1 MMPIT
6 EEVHAFLTANAA
18 AQIQRDDEYLD
29 PADGLLHCKTCHGLR
44 QTVIPAPGGT
54 GFLRPRCLCPC
65 QSAAEKQRKAAEE
78 KRERLERIQR
88 RKAHGLQ
95 DRRLYD
101 CTFANDN
108 GKTPGLTDKAKRYV
122 EHWEDAARKNIG
134 LLLFGDVGTGKFFLA
149 GCIANALLEQDV
161 PVLMTNF
168 PTILNRMTGLF
179 GSERADFLASLNAY
193 DLLILD
199 DLGAER
205 GTEYALEQ
213 VFAVIDARYR
223 SRKPLVV
230 TTNLTLDAL
239 KHPDDLAHAHITR
252 KIPSASVACTRYHGR
267 NAVSISTRYTSGMDN
282 LSFIAIRISKSSM
295 EKQAVNIGNPPQ
307 TVCRMLT
314 LLAAFCKYIF

>member
-1 MMPIT
+1 MDCC
-6 EEVHAFLTANAA
+6 TA
-18 AQIQRDDEYLD
+18 R
-29 PADGLLHCKTCHGLR
+29 PV
-44 QTVIPAPGGT
+44 TVIPAPGGT

-108 GKTPGLTDKAKRYV
+108 GKTPGLTAKAKRYV
-122 EHWEDAARKNIG
+122 EHWEDA
-134 LLLFGDVGTGKFFLA
+134 
-149 GCIANALLEQDV
+149 
-161 PVLMTNF
+161 VLMTNF

-179 GSERADFLASLNAY
+179 GSDRADFLADLNAY

-223 SRKPLVV
+223 SRKPLIV

-239 KHPDDLAHAHITR
+239 KHPDDLAHASMTGSWKSAPRFCSAAKICAWKKRMKR
-252 KIPSASVACTRYHGR
+252 KPPREISCCRTMPPESV
-267 NAVSISTRYTSGMDN
+267 
-282 LSFIAIRISKSSM
+282 
-295 EKQAVNIGNPPQ
+295 P
-307 TVCRMLT
+307 
-314 LLAAFCKYIF
+314 

>member
-108 GKTPGLTDKAKRYV
+108 GKTPGLTAKAKRYV
-122 EHWEDAARKNIG
+122 EHWEDAARK
-134 LLLFGDVGTGKFFLA
+134 
-149 GCIANALLEQDV
+149 
-161 PVLMTNF
+161 
-168 PTILNRMTGLF
+168 
-179 GSERADFLASLNAY
+179 
-193 DLLILD
+193 ILD
-199 DLGAER
+199 C
-205 GTEYALEQ
+205 
-213 VFAVIDARYR
+213 
-223 SRKPLVV
+223 SC
-230 TTNLTLDAL
+230 
-239 KHPDDLAHAHITR
+239 LAMWE
-252 KIPSASVACTRYHGR
+252 P
-267 NAVSISTRYTSGMDN
+267 
-282 LSFIAIRISKSSM
+282 
-295 EKQAVNIGNPPQ
+295 GNPFLPGALQ
-307 TVCRMLT
+307 TRCWRRTCR
-314 LLAAFCKYIF
+314 F

>member
-6 EEVHAFLTANAA
+6 EEIHAFLTANAA

-108 GKTPGLTDKAKRYV
+108 GKTPGLTAKAKRYV

-134 LLLFGDVGTGKFFLA
+134 LLLFGDVGTGKSFLA

-168 PTILNRMTGLF
+168 PTILNRITGLF
-179 GSERADFLASLNAY
+179 GSDRADFLANLNM
-193 DLLILD
+193 
-199 DLGAER
+199 
-205 GTEYALEQ
+205 
-213 VFAVIDARYR
+213 
-223 SRKPLVV
+223 P
-230 TTNLTLDAL
+230 
-239 KHPDDLAHAHITR
+239 
-252 KIPSASVACTRYHGR
+252 
-267 NAVSISTRYTSGMDN
+267 M
-282 LSFIAIRISKSSM
+282 
-295 EKQAVNIGNPPQ
+295 
-307 TVCRMLT
+307 
-314 LLAAFCKYIF
+314 IF

>member
-6 EEVHAFLTANAA
+6 EEVRVLLTANAA
-18 AQIQRDDEYLD
+18 AQLQRDDEYLD

-101 CTFANDN
+101 CTFTNDN
-108 GKTPGLTDKAKRYV
+108 GKTPGLTAKAKRYV

-134 LLLFGDVGTGKFFLA
+134 LLLFGDVGTGKSFLA

-179 GSERADFLASLNAY
+179 GSDRADFLANLNAY

-223 SRKPLVV
+223 SRKPLIV

-239 KHPDDLAHAHITR
+239 KHPDDLAHALVGAYLR
-252 KIPSASVACTRYHGR
+252 AGY
-267 NAVSISTRYTSGMDN
+267 
-282 LSFIAIRISKSSM
+282 
-295 EKQAVNIGNPPQ
+295 
-307 TVCRMLT
+307 
-314 LLAAFCKYIF
+314 

>member
-6 EEVHAFLTANAA
+6 EEIRVFLTANAA

-108 GKTPGLTDKAKRYV
+108 GKTPGLTAKAKRYV

-134 LLLFGDVGTGKFFLA
+134 LLLFGDVGTGKSFLA
-149 GCIANALLEQDV
+149 GCIANALMEQEV
-161 PVLMTNF
+161 PVRMTNF
-168 PTILNRMTGLF
+168 AHVLN
-179 GSERADFLASLNAY
+179 ELNNSFSGRNEVVDRLCRY
-193 DLLILD
+193 PLLIID
-199 DLGAER
+199 DFGMER

-213 VFAVIDARYR
+213 VYNIVDSRYR
-223 SRKPLVV
+223 SRKPLIV
-230 TTNLTLDAL
+230 TTNLTLDEIR
-239 KHPDDLAHAHITR
+239 HPQDTAHARIYDRLLEMCVPISCIGVSFR
-252 KIPSASVACTRYHGR
+252 KE
-267 NAVSISTRYTSGMDN
+267 NAQEKLER
-282 LSFIAIRISKSSM
+282 LKSL
-295 EKQAVNIGNPPQ
+295 IG
-307 TVCRMLT
+307 
-314 LLAAFCKYIF
+314 

>member
-6 EEVHAFLTANAA
+6 EEVHAFLTVNAA

-108 GKTPGLTDKAKRYV
+108 GKTPGLTAKAKRYV
-122 EHWEDAARKNIG
+122 EHWEEAARKNIG
-134 LLLFGDVGTGKFFLA
+134 LLLSCRVHCKRAAGAGRAGSDDKF
-149 GCIANALLEQDV
+149 
-161 PVLMTNF
+161 
-168 PTILNRMTGLF
+168 
-179 GSERADFLASLNAY
+179 
-193 DLLILD
+193 
-199 DLGAER
+199 
-205 GTEYALEQ
+205 
-213 VFAVIDARYR
+213 
-223 SRKPLVV
+223 
-230 TTNLTLDAL
+230 
-239 KHPDDLAHAHITR
+239 PDDFE
-252 KIPSASVACTRYHGR
+252 SYDG
-267 NAVSISTRYTSGMDN
+267 
-282 LSFIAIRISKSSM
+282 
-295 EKQAVNIGNPPQ
+295 
-307 TVCRMLT
+307 TVRL
-314 LLAAFCKYIF
+314 

>member
-1 MMPIT
+1 MQLRRYSEMMSISIPLMDCCT
-6 EEVHAFLTANAA
+6 ARPVMACGKRSFLLLAEQDFSDHAACA
-18 AQIQRDDEYLD
+18 
-29 PADGLLHCKTCHGLR
+29 
-44 QTVIPAPGGT
+44 
-54 GFLRPRCLCPC
+54 PC

-78 KRERLERIQR
+78 KRESLERIQR

-108 GKTPGLTDKAKRYV
+108 GKTPGLTAKAKRYV

-134 LLLFGDVGTGKFFLA
+134 LLLFGDVGTGKSFLA

-223 SRKPLVV
+223 SRKPLIV
-230 TTNLTLDAL
+230 TTNLTLDTL
-239 KHPDDLAHAHITR
+239 KHPDDLAHALVGAYLR
-252 KIPSASVACTRYHGR
+252 AGY
-267 NAVSISTRYTSGMDN
+267 
-282 LSFIAIRISKSSM
+282 
-295 EKQAVNIGNPPQ
+295 
-307 TVCRMLT
+307 
-314 LLAAFCKYIF
+314 

>member
-29 PADGLLHCKTCHGLR
+29 AADGLLHCKTCHGLR

-108 GKTPGLTDKAKRYV
+108 GKTPGLTAKPSAM
-122 EHWEDAARKNIG
+122 WNIG
-134 LLLFGDVGTGKFFLA
+134 RMRHGK
-149 GCIANALLEQDV
+149 
-161 PVLMTNF
+161 
-168 PTILNRMTGLF
+168 
-179 GSERADFLASLNAY
+179 
-193 DLLILD
+193 ILD
-199 DLGAER
+199 C
-205 GTEYALEQ
+205 
-213 VFAVIDARYR
+213 
-223 SRKPLVV
+223 SC
-230 TTNLTLDAL
+230 
-239 KHPDDLAHAHITR
+239 LAMWE
-252 KIPSASVACTRYHGR
+252 P
-267 NAVSISTRYTSGMDN
+267 
-282 LSFIAIRISKSSM
+282 
-295 EKQAVNIGNPPQ
+295 GNPFLPGALQ
-307 TVCRMLT
+307 TRC
-314 LLAAFCKYIF
+314 

>member
-108 GKTPGLTDKAKRYV
+108 GKTPGLTAKAKRYV
-122 EHWEDAARKNIG
+122 EHWEDAVRKNIG
-134 LLLFGDVGTGKFFLA
+134 LLLFGDVGTGKSFLA
-149 GCIANALLEQDV
+149 GCIANALLERDV

-179 GSERADFLASLNAY
+179 GSDRADFLASLNAY

-223 SRKPLVV
+223 SRKPLIV

-239 KHPDDLAHAHITR
+239 KHPDDLAHARIYDRILEICAPILFGGENLRVEKANEMKT
-252 KIPSASVACTRYHGR
+252 AAR
-267 NAVSISTRYTSGMDN
+267 NILLSGD
-282 LSFIAIRISKSSM
+282 
-295 EKQAVNIGNPPQ
+295 
-307 TVCRMLT
+307 
-314 LLAAFCKYIF
+314 AA

>member
-6 EEVHAFLTANAA
+6 EEIHAFLTANAA

-108 GKTPGLTDKAKRYV
+108 GKTPGLTAKAKRYV
-122 EHWEDAARKNIG
+122 EHWEDAVRKNIG
-134 LLLFGDVGTGKFFLA
+134 LLLFGDEPENPFLP
-149 GCIANALLEQDV
+149 GALQ
-161 PVLMTNF
+161 
-168 PTILNRMTGLF
+168 
-179 GSERADFLASLNAY
+179 
-193 DLLILD
+193 
-199 DLGAER
+199 
-205 GTEYALEQ
+205 
-213 VFAVIDARYR
+213 
-223 SRKPLVV
+223 
-230 TTNLTLDAL
+230 
-239 KHPDDLAHAHITR
+239 TR
-252 KIPSASVACTRYHGR
+252 CWRRT
-267 NAVSISTRYTSGMDN
+267 
-282 LSFIAIRISKSSM
+282 
-295 EKQAVNIGNPPQ
+295 
-307 TVCRMLT
+307 CR
-314 LLAAFCKYIF
+314 F

>member
-1 MMPIT
+1 MR
-6 EEVHAFLTANAA
+6 FLTANAA

-54 GFLRPRCLCPC
+54 GVSPTTLPVPLPECCG
-65 QSAAEKQRKAAEE
+65 KQRKAAEE
-78 KRERLERIQR
+78 KTGASGTQASKSTWVAGSPPLRLHVCQR
-88 RKAHGLQ
+88 Q
-95 DRRLYD
+95 
-101 CTFANDN
+101 
-108 GKTPGLTDKAKRYV
+108 
-122 EHWEDAARKNIG
+122 RKNARADCQSQALCGTLGGCGTEKYG
-134 LLLFGDVGTGKFFLA
+134 LLLFGDVGTGKSFLA

-179 GSERADFLASLNAY
+179 GSDRADFLANLNAY

-223 SRKPLVV
+223 SRKTVDRH
-230 TTNLTLDAL
+230 NKSDAGCAQA
-239 KHPDDLAHAHITR
+239 PR
-252 KIPSASVACTRYHGR
+252 RSCACPH
-267 NAVSISTRYTSGMDN
+267 
-282 LSFIAIRISKSSM
+282 L
-295 EKQAVNIGNPPQ
+295 
-307 TVCRMLT
+307 
-314 LLAAFCKYIF
+314 

>member
-29 PADGLLHCKTCHGLR
+29 AADGLLHCKTCHGLR

-78 KRERLERIQR
+78 KRERLERTQR

-108 GKTPGLTDKAKRYV
+108 GKTPGLTAKAKRYV

-134 LLLFGDVGTGKFFLA
+134 LLLFGDVGTGKSFLA
-149 GCIANALLEQDV
+149 GCIANALMEQEISV
-161 PVLMTNF
+161 KMTNF
-168 PTILNRMTGLF
+168 AAVLN
-179 GSERADFLASLNAY
+179 DLAATFEGRNEYISKLCRY
-193 DLLILD
+193 PLLILD
-199 DLGAER
+199 DFGMER
-205 GTEYALEQ
+205 GTEYGLEQ
-213 VFAVIDARYR
+213 VYNVIDSRYR
-223 SRKPLVV
+223 SEKPLIV
-230 TTNLTLDAL
+230 TTNLSLDEL
-239 KHPDDLAHAHITR
+239 
-252 KIPSASVACTRYHGR
+252 
-267 NAVSISTRYTSGMDN
+267 N
-282 LSFIAIRISKSSM
+282 
-295 EKQAVNIGNPPQ
+295 NPPD
-307 TVCRMLT
+307 TAHKRIYDRVTEMCTPVCCSGVNFRREKAQEKMERLKK
-314 LLAAFCKYIF
+314 LMND